1 MSGEKENNNGKA
13 LEHRQLLNAPVQSNC
28 HDREG
33 HWFMGPRAQ
42 KILDDMCIL
51 VFVDVDPQTSFSE
64 DNRVGRISISNVS
77 EATQNSHEKGSRK

>member
-1 MSGEKENNNGKA
+1 
-13 LEHRQLLNAPVQSNC
+13 
-28 HDREG
+28 
-33 HWFMGPRAQ
+33 MGPRAQ